1 MAGGTCLI
9 VQTGFGGSDA
19 SQQGAENLSRTLG
32 SGCAVAASSARFA
45 SLDIRWQASRRCEA
59 YVRIGSLKESCCAQA
74 LTLDQQQSACRG
86 HTPS

>member
-1 MAGGTCLI
+1 MAGGTYLI

-45 SLDIRWQASRRCEA
+45 GFDIRWQASRRCEA
-59 YVRIGSLKESCCAQA
+59 DVRLPVLKNPGA
-74 LTLDQQQSACRG
+74 RKR
-86 HTPS
+86 